1 MRIVLPEKGKVVA
14 PSRSCCLLVIS
25 VRVGSGVLAK
35 LGLLFEELRLG
46 GLDVSIEV
54 CIPVKDERA
63 HVLLRY
69 RLKVI

>member
-1 MRIVLPEKGKVVA
+1 MRIVLPQEGKVVA

-25 VRVGSGVLAK
+25 VGVRPGILAK
-35 LGLLFEELRLG
+35 LGVLFEELRLS

-54 CIPVKDERA
+54 CVPVKDERA

>member
-1 MRIVLPEKGKVVA
+1 MLIREVSIL
-14 PSRSCCLLVIS
+14 RSCRLLVI
-25 VRVGSGVLAK
+25 RVGVRPGILAK
-35 LGLLFEELRLG
+35 LRVLFEELRLS

-54 CIPVKDERA
+54 CVPVKDERA